1 MTEETHVDDYVRKTS
16 GAGFEGEVVAV
27 YRSRKGA
34 QMAVVEIIG
43 GPFAGMQHIYRLSQ
57 LELAKPSKWFSVENA
72 K

>member
-1 MTEETHVDDYVRKTS
+1 MTEEICVYDYVRKTN

-27 YRSRKGA
+27 YKSRKGVR
-34 QMAVVEIIG
+34 MAVVEIIG

-57 LELAKPSKWFSVENA
+57 LELAKPSKWFDAESA